1 MSSCIFMKPGKF
13 FPKTRQKSSIT
24 LQKHVDFRQNF
35 VKKWPFSIEL
45 TPFRTP
51 PAASLGEVWPK
62 FAEGRVPLAH
72 VFPQLSTQRE
82 KEWSK
87 IKNLQPNSTFLGCP
101 LGYHSAVNNWTCYN
115 GYDTPLSF
123 SDAQTACKNTW
134 SNLVTINNAFENS
147 DLAGKKLSFFNNI

>member
-1 MSSCIFMKPGKF
+1 MASIRFEIRNFLLYNSYPLISGKIVLNLV
-13 FPKTRQKSSIT
+13 Q
-24 LQKHVDFRQNF
+24 
-35 VKKWPFSIEL
+35 KWPFSTKL

-51 PAASLGEVWPK
+51 PATSLGEVWPK
-62 FAEGRVPLAH
+62 FPEGGGIPNIDPLPTYSHNYPRSA
-72 VFPQLSTQRE
+72 
-82 KEWSK
+82 K
-87 IKNLQPNSTFLGCP
+87 KNLKKLQLTSTFLGCP

-147 DLAGKKLSFFNNI
+147 DIAGKKLSFFNNI